1 MLQFLK
7 IIFGILLE
15 VNLKNIRMSNVKKP
29 RAVKPKKQDEENKVI
44 EEVKE
49 PDEAPKKRG
58 RTKKQLTKEEK
69 LKLLSDA
76 SNELKQIMQ
85 DLKEDESRI
94 QGLGL
99 KRVPELVK
107 ETIKNLDED
116 IQDMQEEYEEL
127 SKQPAP

>member
-1 MLQFLK
+1 
-7 IIFGILLE
+7 
-15 VNLKNIRMSNVKKP
+15 
-29 RAVKPKKQDEENKVI
+29 
-44 EEVKE
+44 
-49 PDEAPKKRG
+49 
-58 RTKKQLTKEEK
+58 
-69 LKLLSDA
+69 
-76 SNELKQIMQ
+76 MQ

>member
-1 MLQFLK
+1 
-7 IIFGILLE
+7 
-15 VNLKNIRMSNVKKP
+15 MSNVKKP

-44 EEVKE
+44 EEVKK

-99 KRVPELVK
+99 KEFQTELVK

-127 SKQPAP
+127 SKQPAPWQPEIK

>member
-1 MLQFLK
+1 MKKTKLLKRNQTKLQ
-7 IIFGILLE
+7 
-15 VNLKNIRMSNVKKP
+15 R
-29 RAVKPKKQDEENKVI
+29 
-44 EEVKE
+44 
-49 PDEAPKKRG
+49 KRG

>member
-1 MLQFLK
+1 
-7 IIFGILLE
+7 
-15 VNLKNIRMSNVKKP
+15 MSNVKKP
-29 RAVKPKKQDEENKVI
+29 RAVKPKKQDEENKDI
-44 EEVKE
+44 EE
-49 PDEAPKKRG
+49 G

-76 SNELKQIMQ
+76 SNALKQIMQ

-127 SKQPAP
+127 SKQPAQPEIK

>member
-1 MLQFLK
+1 
-7 IIFGILLE
+7 
-15 VNLKNIRMSNVKKP
+15 MSNVKKP

-44 EEVKE
+44 EEVKK

-76 SNELKQIMQ
+76 SNELKQIKQ

>member
-1 MLQFLK
+1 
-7 IIFGILLE
+7 
-15 VNLKNIRMSNVKKP
+15 MSNVKKP

-127 SKQPAP
+127 SKQP